1 MNYKYCST
9 DSFWVAVLICY
20 SGEGEGAD
28 LWIRIPEILSLAGFW
43 WLVYEVLLPTYQPS
57 SQAWEILNPPFLF
70 PFRYFFILTNADI
83 SPLLSLA
90 A

>member
-1 MNYKYCST
+1 MLSTLSSHFLLLEFLNIFSINYKYCST

-43 WLVYEVLLPTYQPS
+43 WLVYEALLPTYQPRHKPGKS
-57 SQAWEILNPPFLF
+57 
-70 PFRYFFILTNADI
+70 
-83 SPLLSLA
+83 
-90 A
+90 